1 MENKVELI
9 EIEYQGKTITL
20 IPTAHVSKE
29 SAELTRETI
38 DAIKPDSI
46 CIELDND
53 RYNSLIDPVNYRN
66 TDISK
71 IIKEK
76 KVFMMLV
83 NVILS
88 NFQKKIAQQLGSKSG
103 QEMLVGIEKAKELN
117 ANLVLADRNV
127 SITFKRIWANLSIA
141 DKFKLVTLLLTS
153 VLEDEEIT
161 EEDLKS
167 LQQKDM
173 LTAAL
178 NEVSKEFPN
187 ITEVLVD
194 ERDKYLAHKIK
205 NAPGTNIVAILGA
218 AHTINIPKYIPMDYD
233 IAQYDVVP
241 EKKKSSKIVGWIIP
255 VIIVSLILTS
265 FKLDTSIGFQQLK
278 SWILINGSLSALG
291 VLICRGNILSMI
303 TAFLAAPITSLNPLL
318 AAGWFAGLVE
328 AKILKPTVA
337 DFDNLSNDLNTFK
350 GFVTN
355 KVTRILL
362 VVVFA
367 NLGSTIG
374 TFVSGLN
381 IVKAIFNLI

>member
-1 MENKVELI
+1 MENKI
-9 EIEYQGKTITL
+9 EIIQLEYKEKQITL

-29 SAELTRETI
+29 SVELTKETI

-46 CIELDND
+46 CIELDKD
-53 RYNSLIDPVNYRN
+53 RYNSLIDPIRYRN

-83 NVILS
+83 NVILA
-88 NFQKKIAQQLGSKSG
+88 NFQKKIAEKLGSKSG

-127 SITFKRIWANLSIA
+127 TTTFKRIWANLSFK
-141 DKFKLVTLLLTS
+141 DKLKLISLLMSS
-153 VLEDEEIT
+153 VIEEGEIT

-187 ITEVLVD
+187 IAEVLVD
-194 ERDKYLAHKIK
+194 ERDKYLAYKIK

-218 AHTINIPKYIPMDYD
+218 AHTINIPKYINMEYEID
-233 IAQYDVVP
+233 QYDVIP
-241 EKKKSSKIVGWIIP
+241 EKKKSSKLLGWIIP
-255 VIIVSLILTS
+255 IIIIALILTS
-265 FKLDTSIGFQQLK
+265 FRLDTSIGLQQIK

-291 VLICRGNILSMI
+291 VLICRGNILSML
-303 TAFLAAPITSLNPLL
+303 TAFIAAPITSLNPLL

-337 DFDNLSNDLNTFK
+337 DFDSLSNDLNTFK
-350 GFVTN
+350 SFVTN

-362 VVVFA
+362 VVTLA

>member
-1 MENKVELI
+1 MENKI
-9 EIEYQGKTITL
+9 EIIQLEYKEKQITL

-29 SAELTRETI
+29 SVELTKETI

-46 CIELDND
+46 CIELDKD
-53 RYNSLIDPVNYRN
+53 RYNSLIDPIRYRN

-83 NVILS
+83 NVILA
-88 NFQKKIAQQLGSKSG
+88 NFQKKIAEKLGSKSG

-127 SITFKRIWANLSIA
+127 TTTFKRIWANLSFK
-141 DKFKLVTLLLTS
+141 DKLKLISLLMSS
-153 VLEDEEIT
+153 VIEEGEIT

-187 ITEVLVD
+187 IAEVLVD
-194 ERDKYLAHKIK
+194 ERDKYLAYKIK

-218 AHTINIPKYIPMDYD
+218 AHTINIPKYINMEYEID
-233 IAQYDVVP
+233 QYDVIP
-241 EKKKSSKIVGWIIP
+241 EKKKSSKLLGWIIP
-255 VIIVSLILTS
+255 IIIIALILTS
-265 FKLDTSIGFQQLK
+265 FRLDTSIGLQQIK

-291 VLICRGNILSMI
+291 VLICRGNILSML
-303 TAFLAAPITSLNPLL
+303 TAFIAAPITSLNPLL

-337 DFDNLSNDLNTFK
+337 DFDSLSNDLNTFK

-362 VVVFA
+362 VVTLA

>member
-1 MENKVELI
+1 MENKI
-9 EIEYQGKTITL
+9 EVIQIDYQDKNITL

-29 SAELTRETI
+29 SVELTKETI
-38 DAIKPDSI
+38 DAVRPDSI
-46 CIELDND
+46 CIELDKD
-53 RYNSLIDPVNYRN
+53 RYNSLIDPVSYRN

-88 NFQKKIAQQLGSKSG
+88 NFQKKIAEQLGSKSG
-103 QEMLVGIEKAKELN
+103 QEMLIGIEKAKELN
-117 ANLVLADRNV
+117 ANLILADRNV
-127 SITFKRIWANLSIA
+127 SITFKRIWANLNFA
-141 DKFKLVTLLLTS
+141 DKFKLVTLLLAS
-153 VLEDEEIT
+153 VLEEEEVT

-178 NEVSKEFPN
+178 DEVSKQFPN

-194 ERDKYLAHKIK
+194 ERDKYLAYKIK
-205 NAPGTNIVAILGA
+205 NAPGKNIVAILGA
-218 AHTINIPKYIPMDYD
+218 AHTINIPKYIFMDYD
-233 IAQYDVVP
+233 ISQYDIIP
-241 EKKKSSKIVGWIIP
+241 EKKKAGKIAGWIIP
-255 VIIVSLILTS
+255 IIIVTLILTS

-278 SWILINGSLSALG
+278 GWILINGSLSALG
-291 VLICRGNILSMI
+291 VLFCRGHILSML
-303 TAFLAAPITSLNPLL
+303 TAFIAAPVTSLNPLL

-328 AKILKPTVA
+328 ARILKPTVA
-337 DFDNLSNDLNTFK
+337 DFDTLSSDLNSFK
-350 GFVTN
+350 GFVSN

-362 VVVFA
+362 VVLLA

-374 TFVSGLN
+374 TFVSGLS

>member
-9 EIEYQGKTITL
+9 KIDYQGKTITL

-29 SAELTRETI
+29 SADLTRETI

-117 ANLVLADRNV
+117 AHLVLADRNV
-127 SITFKRIWANLSIA
+127 SITFKRIWANLSVA

-178 NEVSKEFPN
+178 DEVSKEFPN

-205 NAPGTNIVAILGA
+205 NAPGKNIVAILGA

-355 KVTRILL
+355 RVTRILL

>member
-1 MENKVELI
+1 MENKI
-9 EIEYQGKTITL
+9 EIIQLEYKEKQITL

-29 SAELTRETI
+29 SVELTKETI

-46 CIELDND
+46 CIELDKD
-53 RYNSLIDPVNYRN
+53 RYNSLIDPIRYRN

-83 NVILS
+83 NVILA
-88 NFQKKIAQQLGSKSG
+88 NFQKKIAEKLGSKSG

-127 SITFKRIWANLSIA
+127 TTTFKRIWANLSFK
-141 DKFKLVTLLLTS
+141 DKLKLISLLMSS
-153 VLEDEEIT
+153 VIEEGEIT

-187 ITEVLVD
+187 I
-194 ERDKYLAHKIK
+194 I
-205 NAPGTNIVAILGA
+205 
-218 AHTINIPKYIPMDYD
+218 
-233 IAQYDVVP
+233 IA
-241 EKKKSSKIVGWIIP
+241 
-255 VIIVSLILTS
+255 LILTS
-265 FKLDTSIGFQQLK
+265 FRLDTSIGLQQIK

-291 VLICRGNILSMI
+291 VLICRGNILSML
-303 TAFLAAPITSLNPLL
+303 TAFIAAPITSLNPLL

-337 DFDNLSNDLNTFK
+337 DFDSLSNDLNTFK
-350 GFVTN
+350 SFVTN

-362 VVVFA
+362 VVTLA

>member
-1 MENKVELI
+1 MENQI
-9 EIEYQGKTITL
+9 EIIQLEYKEKQITL

-29 SAELTRETI
+29 SVELTKETI

-46 CIELDND
+46 CIELDKD
-53 RYNSLIDPVNYRN
+53 RYNSLIDPIRYRN

-83 NVILS
+83 NVILA
-88 NFQKKIAQQLGSKSG
+88 NFQKKIAEKLGSKSG

-127 SITFKRIWANLSIA
+127 TTTFKRIWANLSFK
-141 DKFKLVTLLLTS
+141 DKLKLISLLMSS
-153 VLEDEEIT
+153 VIEEGEIT

-187 ITEVLVD
+187 IAEVLVD
-194 ERDKYLAHKIK
+194 ERDKYLAYKIK

-218 AHTINIPKYIPMDYD
+218 AHTINIPKYINMEYEID
-233 IAQYDVVP
+233 QYDVIP
-241 EKKKSSKIVGWIIP
+241 EKKKSSKLLGWIIP
-255 VIIVSLILTS
+255 IIIIALILTS
-265 FKLDTSIGFQQLK
+265 FRLDTSIGLQQIK

-291 VLICRGNILSMI
+291 VLICRGNILSML
-303 TAFLAAPITSLNPLL
+303 TAFIAAPITSLNPLL

-337 DFDNLSNDLNTFK
+337 DFDSLSNDLNTFK
-350 GFVTN
+350 SFVTN

-362 VVVFA
+362 VVTLA

>member
-1 MENKVELI
+1 MENQI
-9 EIEYQGKTITL
+9 EIIQLEYKEKQITL

-29 SAELTRETI
+29 SVELTKETI

-46 CIELDND
+46 CIELDKD
-53 RYNSLIDPVNYRN
+53 RYNSLIDPIRYRN

-83 NVILS
+83 NVILA
-88 NFQKKIAQQLGSKSG
+88 NFQKKIAEKLGSKSG

-127 SITFKRIWANLSIA
+127 TTTFKRIWANLSFK
-141 DKFKLVTLLLTS
+141 DKLKLISLLMSS
-153 VLEDEEIT
+153 VIEEGEIT

-187 ITEVLVD
+187 IAEVLVD
-194 ERDKYLAHKIK
+194 ERDKYLAYKIK

-218 AHTINIPKYIPMDYD
+218 AHTINIPKYINMEYEID
-233 IAQYDVVP
+233 QYDVIP
-241 EKKKSSKIVGWIIP
+241 EKKKSSKLLGWIIP
-255 VIIVSLILTS
+255 IIIIALILTS
-265 FKLDTSIGFQQLK
+265 FRLDTSIGLQQIK

-291 VLICRGNILSMI
+291 VLICRGNILSML
-303 TAFLAAPITSLNPLL
+303 TAFIAAPITSLNPLL

-337 DFDNLSNDLNTFK
+337 DFDSLSNDLNTFK

-362 VVVFA
+362 VVTLA

>member
-9 EIEYQGKTITL
+9 EIDYQGKTITL

-117 ANLVLADRNV
+117 AHLVLADRNV
-127 SITFKRIWANLSIA
+127 SITFKRIWANLSVV
-141 DKFKLVTLLLTS
+141 DKFKLVSLLLTS

-178 NEVSKEFPN
+178 DEVSKEFPN

-205 NAPGTNIVAILGA
+205 NAPGKNIVAILGA

-255 VIIVSLILTS
+255 IIIVSLILTS

-355 KVTRILL
+355 RVTRILL

-381 IVKAIFNLI
+381 IVKAIFKLI

>member
-1 MENKVELI
+1 MENKI
-9 EIEYQGKTITL
+9 EVIQLEYQGKQITL
-20 IPTAHVSKE
+20 IPTAHVSKD
-29 SAELTRETI
+29 SVELTRETI
-38 DAIKPDSI
+38 DTIKPDSI
-46 CIELDND
+46 CIELDKD
-53 RYNSLIDPVNYRN
+53 RYNSLINPVKYRN

-83 NVILS
+83 NVILA
-88 NFQKKIAQQLGSKSG
+88 NFQKKIAEKLGSKSG

-117 ANLVLADRNV
+117 ASLVLADRNV
-127 SITFKRIWANLSIA
+127 TITFKRIWANLNFK
-141 DKFKLVTLLLTS
+141 DKLKLVSLLMSSLI
-153 VLEDEEIT
+153 EEGEIT

-178 NEVSKEFPN
+178 DEVSKEFPN

-194 ERDKYLAHKIK
+194 ERDKYLAYKIK
-205 NAPGTNIVAILGA
+205 NAPGTNIIAILGA
-218 AHTINIPKYIPMDYD
+218 AHTINIPKYINMEYEID
-233 IAQYDVVP
+233 QYDVIP
-241 EKKKSSKIVGWIIP
+241 EKKKSSKLLGWIVPI
-255 VIIVSLILTS
+255 IIVVLILTS
-265 FKLDTSIGFQQLK
+265 FRLDSSIGLQQIK
-278 SWILINGSLSALG
+278 SWIIINGSLSALG
-291 VLICRGNILSMI
+291 VLICRGNILSML
-303 TAFLAAPITSLNPLL
+303 TAFVAAPITSLNPLL

-337 DFDNLSNDLNTFK
+337 DFDSLSDDLNTFK

-362 VVVFA
+362 VVTLA

-381 IVKAIFNLI
+381 IVKAIFNLL

>member
-9 EIEYQGKTITL
+9 KIDYQGKTITL

-29 SAELTRETI
+29 SADLTRETI

-117 ANLVLADRNV
+117 AHLVLADRNV
-127 SITFKRIWANLSIA
+127 SITFKRIWANLSVA

-178 NEVSKEFPN
+178 DEVSKEFPN

-205 NAPGTNIVAILGA
+205 NAPGKNIVAILGA

-265 FKLDTSIGFQQLK
+265 FKLNTSIGFQQLK

-355 KVTRILL
+355 RVTRILL

>member
-1 MENKVELI
+1 MENKIELI
-9 EIEYQGKTITL
+9 KIDYQGKTITL

-29 SAELTRETI
+29 SADLTRETI

-117 ANLVLADRNV
+117 AHLVLADRNV
-127 SITFKRIWANLSIA
+127 SITFKRIWANLSVA

-178 NEVSKEFPN
+178 DEVSKEFPN

-205 NAPGTNIVAILGA
+205 NAPGKNIVAILGA

-355 KVTRILL
+355 RVTRILL